1 VIGANL
7 RITKNKTVIS
17 LYLENSA
24 VVDYRQKLLLMS
36 DVHFDSRYCDRKLL
50 KRDLETASRENAFIF
65 IAGDF
70 FDAMQGRKDMRG
82 RYDELLPEYKTDKY
96 FDVIVED
103 AATFLKPYQKH
114 IIMFGYGNHETSV
127 IRHQQTDILSRLV
140 GALNSGQEHKVQTGG
155 YGGWVRFMFHNG
167 NTPKGSVKYR
177 YHHGKGASAFA
188 SDGIMEDK
196 RQAATA
202 PDADIVHSGHN
213 HNEYVH
219 TVAREVLNNKGIV
232 EYSQQVYIRTPGYK
246 SAYIQDEAGLSWEYA
261 TMGAPKPLGSVWV
274 TIGFKDTPKVLEVTK
289 TF

>member
-1 VIGANL
+1 M

-70 FDAMQGRKDMRG
+70 FDAMQGKRDMRG
-82 RYDELLPEYKTDKY
+82 NYDELRTEYKVNDY
-96 FDVIVED
+96 FNAIVSD
-103 AATFLKPYQKH
+103 AAEFLKPYQSQL
-114 IIMFGYGNHETSV
+114 ILMGYGNHETAV
-127 IRHQQTDILSRLV
+127 IRHQQIDLLSMLV

-155 YGGWVRFMFHNG
+155 YGGWVRFMFQSG
-167 NTPKGSVKYR
+167 KTPQGSIKYR

-202 PDADIVHSGHN
+202 PDADIVHMGHN

-219 TVAREVLNNKGIV
+219 TVAREVLTGKGNV
-232 EYSQQVYIRTPGYK
+232 EYSPQIYIRTPGYK

-261 TMGAPKPLGSVWV
+261 TMGAPKPLGAVWV
-274 TIGFKDTPKVLEVTK
+274 TLGYTGRPSVLEATK

>member
-1 VIGANL
+1 M

-50 KRDLETASRENAFIF
+50 KRDLDTASRENAFIF

-82 RYDELLPEYKTDKY
+82 NYDELRPEHKVNNY
-96 FDVIVED
+96 FNAITED
-103 AATFLKPYQKH
+103 AAEFLKPYQEQ
-114 IIMFGYGNHETSV
+114 IILFGYGNHETAV
-127 IRHQQTDILSRLV
+127 IRHQQIDLLSMLV
-140 GALNSGQEHKVQTGG
+140 GALNSGKEHKIQTGG
-155 YGGWVRFMFHNG
+155 YGGWVRFMFHSG
-167 NTPKGSVKYR
+167 KVSQGSIKYR

-213 HNEYVH
+213 HNEYIH
-219 TVAREVLNNKGIV
+219 TVAREVLTGKGNV
-232 EYSQQVYIRTPGYK
+232 EYSPQVYIRTPGYK
-246 SAYIQDEAGLSWEYA
+246 SAYLQDEQGLSWEYA

-274 TIGFKDTPKVLEVTK
+274 TIGFVAKRPQVLEATK